1 MNKLMLSCFVL
12 LINVS
17 VGYAADAPAGAQ
29 ICVACHGQNGNSS
42 NPEWPN
48 LAGQKAGYLAT
59 QIKAFR
65 DGTRSNA
72 LMAPMVASLSDADI
86 SVLADYYASQ
96 KATTSA
102 SGDRRLVS
110 AGENLSGYCKACHG
124 MRGETINKEWPNIR
138 GQQAVYLKK
147 QLQAFKS
154 GERISA
160 RMQPVISHMGEKEFD
175 ALAAYY
181 SQLKP

>member
-1 MNKLMLSCFVL
+1 MNKLMLTFIAML
-12 LINVS
+12 FNMS
-17 VGYAADAPAGAQ
+17 VGYAADTPAGAQ
-29 ICVACHGQNGNSS
+29 VCVACHGQNGNSS
-42 NPEWPN
+42 NPEWPS

-65 DGTRSNA
+65 DGARSNA
-72 LMAPMVASLSDADI
+72 LMAPMVANLSDADI

-96 KATTSA
+96 KASTAA

-124 MRGETINKEWPNIR
+124 MRGQTINNEWPNIS
-138 GQQAVYLKK
+138 GQQAAYLKK

-154 GERISA
+154 GERVSA
-160 RMQPVISHMGEKEFD
+160 RMQPVIAYMGDKEFD